1 MALLNSDAIGTAEL
15 KAREM
20 FYRSHELGKT
30 WFDVAA
36 VNEIL
41 DMIPVE
47 VDLAHPV
54 QDRKG
59 MKDMF
64 RQMAPVRNELD
75 GRVVRFPVA
84 AAKKIRY
91 QRDVDIFA
99 LAQQLGRLF
108 ELSRHAWSE
117 TEADIPNHRTHR
129 NIDAYHQYIV
139 KMSCGG
145 ELYFV
150 RFAVREDGASAGR
163 NELHDAIVS
172 RIVVY
177 KAKDAELSGLG
188 QTRVED
194 SAPFVD
200 NKIALFFSIVNGGV
214 DG

>member
-1 MALLNSDAIGTAEL
+1 MLNSDAIGTAEL

-41 DMIPVE
+41 DMIPVK

-64 RQMAPVRNELD
+64 RQMAPVRND
-75 GRVVRFPVA
+75 
-84 AAKKIRY
+84 
-91 QRDVDIFA
+91 
-99 LAQQLGRLF
+99 
-108 ELSRHAWSE
+108 
-117 TEADIPNHRTHR
+117 
-129 NIDAYHQYIV
+129 
-139 KMSCGG
+139 
-145 ELYFV
+145 
-150 RFAVREDGASAGR
+150 
-163 NELHDAIVS
+163 
-172 RIVVY
+172 

-194 SAPFVD
+194 SAPVVD

>member
-1 MALLNSDAIGTAEL
+1 MLNSDAIGTAEL
-15 KAREM
+15 KAREL

-64 RQMAPVRNELD
+64 RQMAPVRNEL
-75 GRVVRFPVA
+75 
-84 AAKKIRY
+84 
-91 QRDVDIFA
+91 
-99 LAQQLGRLF
+99 
-108 ELSRHAWSE
+108 
-117 TEADIPNHRTHR
+117 
-129 NIDAYHQYIV
+129 
-139 KMSCGG
+139 
-145 ELYFV
+145 
-150 RFAVREDGASAGR
+150 
-163 NELHDAIVS
+163 HDAIVS